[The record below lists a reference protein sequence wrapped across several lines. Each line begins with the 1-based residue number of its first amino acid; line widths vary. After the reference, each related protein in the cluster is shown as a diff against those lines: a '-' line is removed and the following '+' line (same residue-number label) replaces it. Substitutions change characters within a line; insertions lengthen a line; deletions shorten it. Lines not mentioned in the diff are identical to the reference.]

1 MDIQH
6 FEIMVNAML
15 TWSDE
20 AKAPKKEARHGGAMR
35 DDVDDV
41 DEFVDNDD
49 DFEDDEA
56 PVVKRSAAWPATGEP
71 EPDPDPEP
79 ELPEAEPAE

>member
-6 FEIMVNAML
+6 FEIIVNAML

-20 AKAPKKEARHGGAMR
+20 AKAPKKEARHGPAMR

-41 DEFVDNDD
+41 DEFVDNEDD
-49 DFEDDEA
+49 DFDDDEA
-56 PVVKRSAAWPATGEP
+56 PPVKRGAAWPATGEA
-71 EPDPDPEP
+71 EP